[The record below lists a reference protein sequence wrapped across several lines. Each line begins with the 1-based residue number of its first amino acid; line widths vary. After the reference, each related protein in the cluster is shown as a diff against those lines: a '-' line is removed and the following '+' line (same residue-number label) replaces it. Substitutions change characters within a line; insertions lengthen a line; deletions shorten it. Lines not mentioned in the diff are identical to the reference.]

1 MGKSSW
7 EASILNISL
16 LKIRKLNLHIYVQL
30 AWKMYLIDL
39 EERVADDNMQ
49 STELRV
55 TQVFSDGVNHQRDSW
70 ICAFC
75 YTNIKTV

>member
-30 AWKMYLIDL
+30 AWKIYLIDL
-39 EERVADDNMQ
+39 EERVADDNM
-49 STELRV
+49 
-55 TQVFSDGVNHQRDSW
+55 
-70 ICAFC
+70 
-75 YTNIKTV
+75 